1 MWIKISLARTGWR
14 AEAGVLSL
22 AALNDH
28 TAFFLGFCLPTGP
41 NTLPQMGRVL
51 CLSRPGILYVFLRL
65 ETDVHS
71 LGVSL
76 PFRV

>member
-1 MWIKISLARTGWR
+1 MITLLSSWVSVSL
-14 AEAGVLSL
+14 
-22 AALNDH
+22 
-28 TAFFLGFCLPTGP
+28 TGP
-41 NTLPQMGRVL
+41 NTLPQMGHVL

-76 PFRV
+76 PFRI